1 MCDIIKQIKRFM
13 AGSYQWEYSLRSSFS
28 KLTLSIHKPYIQLYH
43 IIYQKVNCIILLI
56 LKDDSTML
64 YERAL
69 NEFAFYYKRIIR
81 IERYL
86 KDLIIEKYTN
96 QYGSFTYSK
105 LYFNYFANIRKD
117 NTFRNI
123 NKLKNKT
130 DEEKL
135 HLSFDRMYLSEVF
148 SFLCHKVFLK
158 DKIRKIFFNTSVKTS
173 SNEFR
178 KRAQLLKEFR
188 NCVCHFNQKQ
198 LKLDKSK
205 FIDELLF
212 FEKLLNCRYK
222 FTHGSIDSIS
232 HKLSIT
238 SILQFIYDN
247 QPEFF
252 NDDRILVNIYD
263 DIAALADFRTDNL
276 PSYASIIRAKFKLE
290 EKYKI

>member
-1 MCDIIKQIKRFM
+1 MCERII
-13 AGSYQWEYSLRSSFS
+13 A
-28 KLTLSIHKPYIQLYH
+28 
-43 IIYQKVNCIILLI
+43 
-56 LKDDSTML
+56 TML

-69 NEFAFYYKRIIR
+69 NQFAFYYKRIIR

-86 KDLIIEKYTN
+86 KDLIIAKYTN
-96 QYGSFTYSK
+96 QYGVLTYNK
-105 LYFNYFANIRKD
+105 LYLNYFMNIRKD

-123 NKLKNKT
+123 HKLKNKT

-135 HLSFDRMYLSEVF
+135 YLSFDKMYLPEVF
-148 SFLCHKVFLK
+148 GFLCHKVFLK
-158 DKIRKIFFNTSVKTS
+158 DKIRKAFFSTSVKTS

-205 FIDELLF
+205 FMNELLY

-232 HKLSIT
+232 HKLSIA
-238 SILQFIYDN
+238 SILQLIYDN
-247 QPEFF
+247 NPDFF
-252 NDDRILVNIYD
+252 NDDRILVNVYD
-263 DIAALADFRTDNL
+263 DIAALADFRADNL

-290 EKYKI
+290 EKINRNYK